1 MFALRDLLK
10 DLNFALELVDE
21 DLDVTAVIRPYRAAA
36 SSQSTAPQCRV
47 SG

>member
-21 DLDVTAVIRPYRAAA
+21 DLDVTAVIRPHRAAA
-36 SSQSTAPQCRV
+36 SSEWTAPQRRASV
-47 SG
+47 